1 MEHMARRQIL
11 PAVSACAALAEAIA
25 AKRAVAPSLACAYE
39 TGSLSRLSVLTDQIS
54 VKTEVLEAAV
64 LELRGSE
71 DAAQESCAIR
81 DRLLPAMAELRAMAD
96 EAETP
101 TAESHWPFPTYGELH
116 FGVR

>member
-64 LELRGSE
+64 LELAGLGGRSPGVLCHSGPAPARHGG
-71 DAAQESCAIR
+71 AAG
-81 DRLLPAMAELRAMAD
+81 
-96 EAETP
+96 
-101 TAESHWPFPTYGELH
+101 HG
-116 FGVR
+116 